1 MKRQLL
7 PRDEDG
13 VSQIIGTILIMV
25 MMVTIVGTLMAWG
38 IPQIQNNEAWAQYAT
53 TRSNLLNLDAD
64 MDQVLLQGEGASRT
78 STVSLGSGSFTLKK
92 AQEDLLLCWSTVSWA
107 QLSARNV
114 EAGAT
119 ILRVEDLT
127 ETVATLTVTITYPN
141 GTVWSGD
148 TDGNR
153 LGPLPPIVAGVTGTA
168 TAANGTAIGEFRYYM
183 QDILSYKYRS
193 TAGQFQIRLF
203 NGAVLSHEP
212 GGGYYFEDRPLV
224 RGSGNVDA
232 LSIYLVSYNNSGSQ
246 MRSMTGPSNF
256 DFSLRNQGGSDSGSI
271 AVYSLRIV
279 VDGDAQYATYGFFQS
294 QWGFSRDLQNDE
306 VYLTQTTSLDLRLM
320 ERTVHVSFGLR

>member
-25 MMVTIVGTLMAWG
+25 MMITIVGTLMAWG

-212 GGGYYFEDRPLV
+212 GGGYHFEDRPL
-224 RGSGNVDA
+224 
-232 LSIYLVSYNNSGSQ
+232 
-246 MRSMTGPSNF
+246 
-256 DFSLRNQGGSDSGSI
+256 
-271 AVYSLRIV
+271 
-279 VDGDAQYATYGFFQS
+279 
-294 QWGFSRDLQNDE
+294 
-306 VYLTQTTSLDLRLM
+306 
-320 ERTVHVSFGLR
+320 

>member
-13 VSQIIGTILIMV
+13 VSQVIGTILIMV
-25 MMVTIVGTLMAWG
+25 MMVTIVGTMLAWG

-78 STVSLGSGSFTLKK
+78 STVSLGSGSFTLKE

-114 EAGAT
+114 EEGAT

-127 ETVATLTVTITYPN
+127 ETAGTLTVTLTYPN
-141 GTVWSGD
+141 GTIWSGE

-153 LGPLPPIVAGVTGTA
+153 LGPIPPVVAGLSGTA
-168 TAANGTAIGEFRYYM
+168 AAANGTAIGEFRYYK

-193 TAGQFQIRLF
+193 TAGQFQMRLF
-203 NGAVLSHEP
+203 NGAVLAHEP

-232 LSIYLVSYNNSGSQ
+232 LSLYLVSYNNSGSQ

-271 AVYSLRIV
+271 AAYSLRIV
-279 VDGDAQYATYGFFQS
+279 VKGDAQYATYGFFQS
-294 QWGFSRDLQNDE
+294 QWGFSRDQQYDE
-306 VYLTQTTSLDLRLM
+306 VYLTQVTSLDLRLM